1 MVGGTRSPRD
11 WLLIRP
17 RREEPVIKAHN
28 KHVQHG
34 CYDVHQRR
42 GSGAY
47 AAKTPSSDRRVADA
61 SRAVPG
67 RRDFGLEDVNG
78 KSRGRSSGVPWG
90 FERCAR
96 GAGSGRPTAREA
108 SSRAPSRPASF
119 RTSSGNS
126 SSPLRSLDAARDA
139 RAALFSATRVI
150 RHLASYRDA
159 QTDRRHHPLLLP
171 QAKLSSKMSSGIK
184 AQRTTVAKVRSRT
197 CPPRAPS
204 RARSRARRVDPRA

>member
-1 MVGGTRSPRD
+1 MFNRRKVRNGKIRLVGLCTSARSVLIGPRLDWDPKNSPMVGGTRSPRD

-47 AAKTPSSDRRVADA
+47 AAKTPSSNRRVADA

-78 KSRGRSSGVPWG
+78 KSRGRSSGAPWG
-90 FERCAR
+90 FERRSR
-96 GAGSGRPTAREA
+96 GAGSGHPTAREA
-108 SSRAPSRPASF
+108 SSRPPNRPVSF
-119 RTSSGNS
+119 HTSS
-126 SSPLRSLDAARDA
+126 
-139 RAALFSATRVI
+139 
-150 RHLASYRDA
+150 
-159 QTDRRHHPLLLP
+159 
-171 QAKLSSKMSSGIK
+171 
-184 AQRTTVAKVRSRT
+184 
-197 CPPRAPS
+197 
-204 RARSRARRVDPRA
+204 